1 MNIMRISKL
10 PDGSDKRNNML
21 RNNILFSA
29 LLKAIGISCSLLIV
43 PVTLNYL
50 NDEVYGIWLTI
61 SSILYWFAFFDIG
74 IGNGLRNYLT
84 QAISNN
90 DYSLARSY
98 LSTALIMLSGIVI
111 IIALLAAIPVSLA
124 DMNTVFNTMVMP
136 GNDLRNV
143 LIVAIAFTLALF
155 VVKNIGYLFVAM
167 QRYAVNDLLV
177 VSGSVLALLIIY
189 VLTKTTTGNLMY
201 VVMAFTITPVAV
213 FIIAAIPIFIK
224 YPALRPNIKSI
235 DKGLGRRIVG
245 KGMGFFFIQITSC
258 LIIYGSSNLFITQFC
273 GPTSVTVY
281 NIAYKYFNLLA
292 IAYTIII
299 SPMWNAYTDAYVKG
313 DMGWIKKTFRRALKM
328 WTISVICGIIMLAS
342 SGIFYRLW
350 IKEAVI
356 VPMSIS
362 ACVLIYISMFNLNNC
377 VTYLLNGLN
386 KI

>member
-313 DMGWIKKTFRRALKM
+313 DMGWIKKTFRRD
-328 WTISVICGIIMLAS
+328 
-342 SGIFYRLW
+342 
-350 IKEAVI
+350 
-356 VPMSIS
+356 
-362 ACVLIYISMFNLNNC
+362 
-377 VTYLLNGLN
+377 
-386 KI
+386 

>member
-362 ACVLIYISMFNLNNC
+362 ACVLIYISML
-377 VTYLLNGLN
+377 VIQVLKG
-386 KI
+386 

>member
-356 VPMSIS
+356 D
-362 ACVLIYISMFNLNNC
+362 IYKH
-377 VTYLLNGLN
+377 V
-386 KI
+386 

>member
-245 KGMGFFFIQITSC
+245 KGMGFF
-258 LIIYGSSNLFITQFC
+258 L
-273 GPTSVTVY
+273 
-281 NIAYKYFNLLA
+281 
-292 IAYTIII
+292 
-299 SPMWNAYTDAYVKG
+299 
-313 DMGWIKKTFRRALKM
+313 
-328 WTISVICGIIMLAS
+328 
-342 SGIFYRLW
+342 YR
-350 IKEAVI
+350 
-356 VPMSIS
+356 
-362 ACVLIYISMFNLNNC
+362 
-377 VTYLLNGLN
+377 
-386 KI
+386 